1 MILPVVIAGRS
12 QSVDVFSLGIAALGG
27 MVNGSLAIL
36 FVLPALWGVVADAA
50 TRTPRERSLAA

>member
-27 MVNGSLAIL
+27 MVIGSLAIL
-36 FVLPALWGVVADAA
+36 FVLPALCGVVADAA
-50 TRTPRERSLAA
+50 TRTPRERSLAS